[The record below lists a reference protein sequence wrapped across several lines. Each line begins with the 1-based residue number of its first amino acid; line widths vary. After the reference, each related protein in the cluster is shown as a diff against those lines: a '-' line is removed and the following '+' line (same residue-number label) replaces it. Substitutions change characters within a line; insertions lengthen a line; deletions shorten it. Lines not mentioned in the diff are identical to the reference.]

1 MLGFIGKMI
10 MFLGGKNLLKL
21 VYKLMI
27 RPELVKLSDK
37 IDPEEKTELDENAI
51 LVIDKVI
58 EGL

>member
-1 MLGFIGKMI
+1 MLSFLGKAI
-10 MFLGGKNLLKL
+10 MFLGGKKLLKL

-51 LVIDKVI
+51 KVIDKVI
-58 EGL
+58 EDL